1 MQPSLDQLFAT
12 HCAPALAG
20 VAPANLISLRRG
32 DVPHLE
38 EELRKYRQAF
48 ARRGV
53 KFDRLCSCTNRE
65 LILVYRPQLMAQAL
79 KRDGVEEILTPC
91 GYDLSRPV
99 EEILAHLGLRV
110 RQGGSFP
117 HEIGLFLGYP
127 VEDVV
132 GFIENQGQN
141 FKLCGPWKVYGDVE
155 AAQQCFTRMQK
166 VSQKIRERMEQGN
179 TLFQVFAVA

>member
-1 MQPSLDQLFAT
+1 MQHTLDQLFAT

-32 DVPHLE
+32 DFPHLE
-38 EELRKYRQAF
+38 EELRKYHQAF

-53 KFDRLCSCTNRE
+53 CFHTLCSCPRHE
-65 LILVYRPQLMAQAL
+65 LILVYRPEMMVQAL
-79 KRDGVEEILTPC
+79 QREGVEEILNPC
-91 GYDLSRPV
+91 GYDLTQSV
-99 EEILAHLGLRV
+99 EEILAHLGQRV

-117 HEIGLFLGYP
+117 HEIGVFLGYP

-132 GFIENQGQN
+132 GFMEHKGQN

-155 AAQQCFTRMQK
+155 AAKVCFARIQK
-166 VSQKIRERMEQGN
+166 VSRNIRERIDGGK

>member
-1 MQPSLDQLFAT
+1 MQYTLDQLFAT

-32 DVPHLE
+32 DFPQLE
-38 EELRKYRQAF
+38 QVLRKYQRAF
-48 ARRGV
+48 ARRGIC
-53 KFDRLCSCTNRE
+53 FYTLCSCPNHE

-79 KRDGVEEILTPC
+79 ERAGVEEILAPC
-91 GYDLSRPV
+91 GYDLTQTM
-99 EEILAHLGLRV
+99 EELLGHLSLRL

-117 HEIGLFLGYP
+117 HEIGAFLGYP

-132 GFIENQGQN
+132 GFIQNRGQN
-141 FKLCGPWKVYGDVE
+141 FKLCGPWKVYGNVE
-155 AAQQCFTRMQK
+155 AAQQCFTRIQR
-166 VSQKIRERMEQGN
+166 VSQKLRERVDGGK

>member
-1 MQPSLDQLFAT
+1 MALMVLKFGGTSVADSQRIRHICSLIARAYD
-12 HCAPALAG
+12 AG
-20 VAPANLISLRRG
+20 NQVVVVLSAQG
-32 DVPHLE
+32 HTTDH
-38 EELRKYRQAF
+38 
-48 ARRGV
+48 
-53 KFDRLCSCTNRE
+53 
-65 LILVYRPQLMAQAL
+65 LMAQAL
-79 KRDGVEEILTPC
+79 ERDGVEEILTPC

-99 EEILAHLGLRV
+99 EEILAHLGQRV

>member
-1 MQPSLDQLFAT
+1 MQHTLDQLFAT
-12 HCAPALAG
+12 HCAPALTG

-32 DVPHLE
+32 DFPHLE
-38 EELRKYRQAF
+38 EELRKYHRAF
-48 ARRGV
+48 ACRGV
-53 KFDRLCSCTNRE
+53 CFHTLCSCPGHE
-65 LILVYRPQLMAQAL
+65 LILVYRPRLIRQTLERA
-79 KRDGVEEILTPC
+79 GVEELLTPW
-91 GYDLSRPV
+91 GYDLTRPV
-99 EEILAHLGLRV
+99 EEILAHLGQRV

-117 HEIGLFLGYP
+117 HEIGVFLGYP
-127 VEDVV
+127 LEDVV